1 MKKLLVFFAITAA
14 TLLFVGIAL
23 SFFIGSIATQGV
35 NTLAPRIT
43 GSPVTLESA
52 RISPWNGVGTLQ
64 GLFVGNPKGWQSD
77 RLAYIGKLHLALD
90 PMTLLSDTIVVEEVI
105 LEQPEFVYETKVI
118 SSNVKE
124 LLAQIEKNVGGPKP
138 GKPAAEE
145 GSAKKFAI
153 KRINLKGAKVTIGI
167 GPAAVTVP
175 MPDLE
180 LVDLGTREKG
190 LNASQLAL
198 EVTKQIM
205 PRVISAATDALMTMG
220 GTSGAAAIEGA
231 KKFGEG
237 IKDLFSGEKT
247 PTPKP

>member
-1 MKKLLVFFAITAA
+1 MKKLLVFLAISAA

-23 SFFIGSIATQGV
+23 SFFIGSIAKQGV

-52 RISPWNGVGTLQ
+52 RISPWNGIGTLQ

-77 RLAYIGKLHLALD
+77 RLAYVGKLHLELD
-90 PMTLLSDTIVVEEVI
+90 PMSLLSDTVVVEDVV
-105 LEQPEFVYETKVI
+105 LEQPEFVYETKLI

-124 LLAQIEKNVGGPKP
+124 LLAQIEKNVGAPKP
-138 GKPAAEE
+138 GKPTTDA
-145 GSAKKFAI
+145 GPGKKFAI
-153 KRINLKGAKVTIGI
+153 KRISIKGAKVTIGM

-175 MPDLE
+175 MSDLE
-180 LVDLGTREKG
+180 LVELGTRENG

-198 EVTKQIM
+198 EVTRQIM
-205 PRVISAATDALMTMG
+205 PRVIDAASGALTTVG

-231 KKFGEG
+231 KKIGEG
-237 IKDLFSGEKT
+237 IKDLFGGEKK
-247 PTPKP
+247 PSPKP